1 MMAWFIGFVVVIWH
15 LALPLTLFFPES
27 CANGRDRGPPKN
39 HLTTGSAGAQS
50 LVLPDLTVSHTA
62 GIGQR
67 LKSMS
72 PQTECFGAFV
82 SGR

>member
-1 MMAWFIGFVVVIWH
+1 MVAWFIGFVVVIRH
-15 LALPLTLFFPES
+15 LALPLTLFS
-27 CANGRDRGPPKN
+27 GGLRQWRRQRPPKN

-62 GIGQR
+62 GISQH

-72 PQTECFGAFV
+72 SQMECFGAFV